1 MLSRMPRYMFCVG
14 WLIGLVL
21 AGCQSDPTPIT
32 SVEPL
37 SAPVSTPSGQ
47 PHLHADADGTVW
59 LSWIEP
65 VDSVTHALRYATFD
79 GRSWSALQTAA
90 TGTDWFVNWADVP
103 SLRPLP
109 DGRRVAHF
117 LKSNGPDVFAYDVRI
132 TQTAQDGAWQP
143 ALTPH
148 RDKTQTEHGFAS
160 LLPWDGDVL
169 AVWLDGRRMDTHASD
184 TGGHGVGPMTLRSA
198 LIAPDGQVSHPF
210 EIDDRV
216 CECCP
221 TAAVRTAD
229 GVLVA
234 YRDRSENE
242 VRNIG
247 LTRFDGDEWSD
258 PYLLH
263 DDGWQ
268 INGCPVNG
276 PALAADGNRVAAAW
290 FTAPNSR
297 PRVQVAFSDDGGRQF
312 GEPLVVDADGPTG
325 RVDVVLLDDG
335 SALVSWIGTHGEDTA
350 LLVRQIHPSGTAS
363 SRASLASVSR
373 SRGTGMPRMVRRAD
387 RVYWAWVGTAGD
399 APRVQMAHA
408 LVPTP

>member
-1 MLSRMPRYMFCVG
+1 
-14 WLIGLVL
+14 
-21 AGCQSDPTPIT
+21 
-32 SVEPL
+32 
-37 SAPVSTPSGQ
+37 
-47 PHLHADADGTVW
+47 
-59 LSWIEP
+59 
-65 VDSVTHALRYATFD
+65 
-79 GRSWSALQTAA
+79 
-90 TGTDWFVNWADVP
+90 
-103 SLRPLP
+103 
-109 DGRRVAHF
+109 
-117 LKSNGPDVFAYDVRI
+117 
-132 TQTAQDGAWQP
+132 
-143 ALTPH
+143 
-148 RDKTQTEHGFAS
+148 
-160 LLPWDGDVL
+160 
-169 AVWLDGRRMDTHASD
+169 
-184 TGGHGVGPMTLRSA
+184 MTLRSA

-312 GEPLVVDADGPTG
+312 GEPLVVDADGVAINRLSVETRAQRGREAANGRMPAATETLSNSTG
-325 RVDVVLLDDG
+325 PVLQCF
-335 SALVSWIGTHGEDTA
+335 T
-350 LLVRQIHPSGTAS
+350 PSN
-363 SRASLASVSR
+363 
-373 SRGTGMPRMVRRAD
+373 SRGPSRLAD
-387 RVYWAWVGTAGD
+387 PLRQLRVGLLRFSMSIPFLV
-399 APRVQMAHA
+399 VQ
-408 LVPTP
+408 LRSNSRLQR